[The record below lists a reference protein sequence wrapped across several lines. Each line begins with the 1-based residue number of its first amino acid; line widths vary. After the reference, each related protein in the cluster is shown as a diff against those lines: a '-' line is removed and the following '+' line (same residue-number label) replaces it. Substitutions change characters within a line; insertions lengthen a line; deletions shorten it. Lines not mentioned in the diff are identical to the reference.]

1 MHHNVCL
8 QLLIPSRSCPVLE
21 HAIKPSACR
30 LKDEELGCTLVE
42 INALQ
47 FQMKAC
53 FIVLP
58 C

>member
-1 MHHNVCL
+1 MQHNVCL
-8 QLLIPSRSCPVLE
+8 QLLIPSRSGPVPE
-21 HAIKPSACR
+21 HVIKPSACR
-30 LKDEELGCTLVE
+30 LEDEERGCTPARIDAV
-42 INALQ
+42 Q